1 MMAIRLVEMM
11 VIIVVRLAIEGY
23 GCEDGGVIGCIDG
36 WHG

>member
-1 MMAIRLVEMM
+1 M
-11 VIIVVRLAIEGY
+11 VIIVVMLANEGY